1 MHYYK
6 RHFEEIRIEKSELWG
21 TCDFYFET
29 DQNGEVLR
37 QMEIYENGK
46 QLKYSEEMIEDEFG
60 FLTDQPI
67 DLLEFEAF
75 AIDKNDFEDEWK
87 R

>member
-1 MHYYK
+1 MQYYK
-6 RHFEEIRIEKSELWG
+6 RHFEEIRIEKSGHWG

-37 QMEIYENGK
+37 QVEIYENGK
-46 QLKYSEEMIEDEFG
+46 RLKYSEEMIEDEFG

-75 AIDKNDFEDEWK
+75 TIDKNDFIYQWQ